1 MAQGVCLSL
10 YLSLA
15 LTTGLVIS
23 CLRTQKRETLLTG
36 LPSNLAHVIR
46 RRKPYY
52 LQMLILPEY
61 GPVRTRDMLCIPR
74 STVLGL
80 RGGLLTTTATWR
92 KSRLCFTLAVSSCE
106 GGISTG

>member
-1 MAQGVCLSL
+1 MVQGVCLSL

-23 CLRTQKRETLLTG
+23 RLRTQKRETLLTG

-46 RRKPYY
+46 RRKPYCS
-52 LQMLILPEY
+52 QMLVLPEY
-61 GPVRTRDMLCIPR
+61 GPIWTRDVLGIPR
-74 STVLGL
+74 STVLDL

-92 KSRLCFTLAVSSCE
+92 KSRLRFTLAVSSCE
-106 GGISTG
+106 GGLSTG